1 MRSDVVGRIGL
12 SPLHKC
18 TATIHRLAYGSP
30 ADCVD
35 EYVRIGECTATQ
47 CLQKFVRYL
56 DKSTWEDPTTMTS
69 IAYYILEMYEG
80 F

>member
-12 SPLHKC
+12 SPLQKC
-18 TATIHRLAYGSP
+18 IATIRILAYRSL

-47 CLQKFVRYL
+47 CLQKFVR
-56 DKSTWEDPTTMTS
+56 DVNE
-69 IAYYILEMYEG
+69 IFGQE
-80 F
+80 